1 VTGRQLISRIVHLRN
16 KPEEKKRKN
25 LNKNPHQGG
34 AGSRT
39 HQTIVPSANL
49 LADLKKKKRNGQ
61 WRMSSS
67 FPRKDAN
74 NAFACLIRG
83 KFEKE
88 TKTKEDGEREK
99 KGTWC
104 GRHRMSD

>member
-49 LADLKKKKRNGQ
+49 LADLKKKKKKRTVEDVQLLSTKRRQQCVRMFDTREIRKRN
-61 WRMSSS
+61 
-67 FPRKDAN
+67 KN
-74 NAFACLIRG
+74 
-83 KFEKE
+83 
-88 TKTKEDGEREK
+88 
-99 KGTWC
+99 
-104 GRHRMSD
+104 